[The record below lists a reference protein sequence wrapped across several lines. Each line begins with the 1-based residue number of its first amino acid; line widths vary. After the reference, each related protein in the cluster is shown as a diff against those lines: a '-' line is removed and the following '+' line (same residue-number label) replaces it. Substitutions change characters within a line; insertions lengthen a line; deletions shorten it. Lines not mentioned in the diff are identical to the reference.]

1 MNTGTKTL
9 ISIDGGKCPSCGGK
23 LEFVRCDRHA
33 IYFECSGDGHR
44 ERYTFQSRDEA
55 DGYIASAKSEMLGRV
70 RDGINDWQAINW
82 ERLQKDLVDFI
93 NRFAPLEH
101 DIELQIARIACITS
115 GFNLIDDQKYKSCKI
130 RFKITDKIYKSE
142 LKRLKKL
149 SKTPVLSETMEGYQ
163 DLREKYI
170 KLRNRY
176 LETKFIWKIF
186 FSAVKLLKK
195 VIFPA

>member
-1 MNTGTKTL
+1 MNTDTKTL
-9 ISIDGGKCPSCGGK
+9 VSIDGGKCGKCGGT
-23 LEFVRCDRHA
+23 LEFVRCDKHA
-33 IYFECSGDGHR
+33 IYFECSADGHR
-44 ERYTFQSRDEA
+44 ERYVFRNRDEA
-55 DGYIASAKSEMLGRV
+55 NGYIERAKQEMLGRI
-70 RDGINDWQAINW
+70 REGLNDWEKTNW

-130 RFKITDKIYKSE
+130 RFKVMDKIYRSE

-149 SKTPVLSETMEGYQ
+149 TKEPVLSGTMLGYQ
-163 DLREKYI
+163 DSRDKYI

-176 LETKFIWKIF
+176 LETKFMWKIF
-186 FSAVKLLKK
+186 FSVVKLLKK
-195 VIFPA
+195 FILPV